1 MIVRAVPVPAVNT
14 PIALDSVIKG
24 TDHGG
29 AGGCVMQTGSET
41 RHLSRALRWVA
52 ASTLVALASC
62 GGGGGSSGSTPPTGP
77 TGMSPPTG
85 LSYSTPQTYLLN
97 QAITPLKPTV
107 TGTVTAYQVGRSL
120 PQGLSLDTSTGVI
133 SGAPSIT
140 SSTTTYTVTASN
152 SAGSTS
158 AAVSITVKSSGSAPS
173 IAYASPYYSFT
184 VGAAAQV
191 HGPAVSSGPISSWSV
206 EPALPAGLSLSQTDG
221 SILGTPTAGSSPT
234 TYQVSALN
242 TGGTATAN
250 LTLAVNGTSLIDLGH
265 STGVIYARLVGST
278 LLTQDNS
285 GHWVLWSYASGQNVV
300 NGTAAFFNPE
310 DNVYEPNPVDLE
322 GSTIVLQTSSGLE
335 VRATPNGQV
344 LAEIPGTFSWWK
356 LASDGSYICA
366 GNATGLSAWSPAG
379 TLQFTRSGNYSNAVV
394 YAGPAQIE
402 VALGAAG
409 NSVIETIAVPSGIS
423 TVSPAFQGSF
433 ASWFIDGGR
442 FLTDLS
448 SGGGGTV
455 WVYSSA
461 AVQQDVAQL
470 PNLLQLGGEG
480 NWYWTVDDCCQLV
493 TQLYKVGS
501 GGSAYASYSP
511 GDEAL
516 AMASG
521 STLALASPYP
531 NYATIT
537 IIDLMS
543 ASAAAT
549 TYTLPVQQ
557 SATAYA
563 TNGTG
568 GWVAAT
574 SGGVVVDGASSPA
587 RVFNYGAATA
597 VAGSTTTTA
606 VATASGNV
614 LLFNAASHA
623 LQSTVPQVATSL
635 LLSTDGTILAA
646 TPVGGR
652 PVVTDFFEGSDASVS
667 IYSLPSLSK
676 LATFPYT
683 LNTAPYLTG
692 IALSGSGTVLG
703 ELFSTNDPCVAQT
716 IPSGGGSTLWCNNQ
730 ALSGIT
736 QLALSPDGTLVAA
749 STPTSNGISNT
760 FPTVSIYL
768 NGTLT
773 TSISGYGV
781 VWLNNQTLLVNTYAN
796 GNEGIPDFVSANLY
810 SPTGQLISTTGLP
823 GSNVLQPIAPT
834 GGGTPSTV
842 YSPTYNAIYSLS
854 SGAELWSSGS
864 IPDPW
869 FGGAVSGADVVFPAG
884 NLIVAEPHP

>member
-1 MIVRAVPVPAVNT
+1 MRWLA
-14 PIALDSVIKG
+14 AL
-24 TDHGG
+24 TF
-29 AGGCVMQTGSET
+29 A
-41 RHLSRALRWVA
+41 
-52 ASTLVALASC
+52 ALASC
-62 GGGGGSSGSTPPTGP
+62 GGGGGSSGSPPTGP
-77 TGMSPPTG
+77 TGISAPSG
-85 LSYSTPQTYLLN
+85 LSYSTPQTYPLN

-107 TGTVTAYQVGRSL
+107 TGTVTAYQVSPSL

-133 SGAPSIT
+133 SGAPSVV
-140 SSTTTYTVTASN
+140 SSATTYKVSASN

-158 AAVSITVKSSGSAPS
+158 AELSITVKSSGSAPS

-191 HGPAVSSGPISSWSV
+191 HGPAVNGGPITSWSV
-206 EPALPAGLSLSQTDG
+206 QPALPTGLTLSQTDG

-250 LTLAVNGTSLIDLGH
+250 LTLAVNGTSLVDLGH
-265 STGVIYARLVGST
+265 SSGVTYARLVGST
-278 LLTQDNS
+278 LLTQDNT
-285 GHWVLWSYASGQNVV
+285 GHWVLWDYTTGQNLV
-300 NGTAAFFNPE
+300 NGTAALFNPE
-310 DNVYEPNPVDLE
+310 DSSFEPYPVDLE

-335 VRATPNGQV
+335 VRASADGHV
-344 LAEIPGTFSWWK
+344 LAEIHGTFSWWK
-356 LASDGSYICA
+356 LASDGSYVCA

-379 TLQFTRSGNYSNAVV
+379 ALQFTKSGDYSDAVV
-394 YAGPAQIE
+394 YAAPAQVQ

-409 NSVIETIAVPSGIS
+409 NSVIETITVPSGTS
-423 TVSPAFQGSF
+423 TVSPSFQGSF
-433 ASWFIDGGR
+433 TSWFIDGGR
-442 FLTDLS
+442 FLTELG
-448 SGGGGTV
+448 SGNSGGTV

-461 AVQQDVAQL
+461 GVQQDVAQL

-480 NWYWTVDDCCQLV
+480 NWYWTVDDCCQAV

-501 GGSAYASYSP
+501 GGSPYASYSP

-537 IIDLMS
+537 IIALSS

-574 SGGVVVDGASSPA
+574 SGGVVVDGASSPI
-587 RVFNYGAATA
+587 RVFNYGAPTA
-597 VAGSTTTTA
+597 VAGSTTTSA

-614 LLFNAASHA
+614 LLFNAASNA

-652 PVVTDFFEGSDASVS
+652 PVVTDFFEGSDSTVS

-683 LNTAPYLTG
+683 LGTAPYLTG

-716 IPSGGGSTLWCNNQ
+716 IPSGGGSTLWCNSQ
-730 ALSGIT
+730 AESGIT

-749 STPTSNGISNT
+749 STSTPNLLDSAI
-760 FPTVSIYL
+760 PTVSIYS

-773 TSISGYGV
+773 TSIAGYGV
-781 VWLNNQTLLVNTYAN
+781 VWLDNQTLLVNTYVN
-796 GNEGIPDFVSANLY
+796 GNMASGGIPIFASAVLY
-810 SPTGQLISTTGLP
+810 SPAGQLLSTTGLP
-823 GSNVLQPIAPT
+823 GSNVLQPIPPT
-834 GGGTPSTV
+834 GGSTPSTV
-842 YSPTYNAIYSLS
+842 YSPTYNAIYSVS

-869 FGGAVSGADVVFPAG
+869 FGGAVSGANVIFPAG